1 MNKEGKKVIEEDF
14 KPRTWLLIVLI
25 IIGLGITVVLADKV
39 IEDKKKKDAEVKE
52 TANDFVNNIFD
63 NFKEQYDNVTEAQDK
78 HEIDSFNSKFEIHS
92 GTQYRI
98 FIISLI
104 DDVITNNKK
113 NSDHIIT
120 VINGDINSSD
130 PEEIRKI
137 KDNFTDM
144 TTQYEVILDYD
155 ENGYVNKI
163 TIEG

>member
-1 MNKEGKKVIEEDF
+1 MNNKIIEEDF

-25 IIGLGITVVLADKV
+25 IIGLGITVVLVNKV
-39 IEDKKKKDAEVKE
+39 IEDKQKKDAEVKD
-52 TANDFVNNIFD
+52 TANDFANDIFN
-63 NFKEQYDNVTEAQDK
+63 NFKEQYDNVTEEQNK
-78 HEIDSFNSKFEIHS
+78 HEIDSFNRKFEMHS

-113 NSDHIIT
+113 NSGHLIT
-120 VINGDINSSD
+120 VINGNINSSD

-144 TTQYEVILDYD
+144 TAQYEVILDYD
-155 ENGYVNKI
+155 ENGYVSRI
-163 TIEG
+163 TIE

>member
-25 IIGLGITVVLADKV
+25 IIGLGIVVVLVNKV
-39 IEDKKKKDAEVKE
+39 IEDKKKKDAEIKE
-52 TANDFVNNIFD
+52 TTNDFVNDIFS
-63 NFKEQYDNVTEAQDK
+63 NFKEQFDNVKEAQDK
-78 HEIDSFNSKFEIHS
+78 HDIDSFNRKFEMHS

-113 NSDHIIT
+113 NNDHVIT
-120 VINGDINSSD
+120 VINGDVNSSD

-144 TTQYEVILDYD
+144 TAQYEVILDYD
-155 ENGYVNKI
+155 ENGYVSKI
-163 TIEG
+163 TIE